1 MRTALAIL
9 AVCLLCGCETF
20 LQVEQQIFDNAA
32 IATAGDVPTTN
43 VVPAAETNTP

>member
-1 MRTALAIL
+1 MRTTLAIL

-32 IATAGDVPTTN
+32 IACGETTN
-43 VVPAAETNTP
+43 AEPVAAETNAP